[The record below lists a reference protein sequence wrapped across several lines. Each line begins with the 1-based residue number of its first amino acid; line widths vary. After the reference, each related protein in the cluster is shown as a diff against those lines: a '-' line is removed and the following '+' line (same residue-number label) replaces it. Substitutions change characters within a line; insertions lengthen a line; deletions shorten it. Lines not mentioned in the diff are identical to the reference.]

1 MTSATE
7 SGAPDYQP
15 ATLPEP
21 RNAVEE
27 AIVSR
32 HSIRAFKPD
41 PVAPDLVRH
50 ILEIASRSP
59 SGTNTQPWH
68 VHVCTGNTRDALV
81 AEQHAAL
88 MNGQTPDAPEYAYY
102 PDELGEPWKTRQR
115 GLGWGLYGLLG
126 IHRGEK
132 ERMLAQH
139 GRNFLLFDA
148 PVGLFFTLHSKLEY
162 GSWIDMG
169 AFMQSVMIAA
179 RSHGLDTCPQQ
190 SWCTYHSIVKKHL
203 QIPAEHT
210 LAFGMAMGYAD
221 MSAVENRLIS
231 EREPLS
237 AFAAF
242 HGFDD

>member
-68 VHVCTGNTRDALV
+68 VHVCTGSNRDALV

-88 MNGQTPDAPEYAYY
+88 MNGQTPDAPEYDLLVG
-102 PDELGEPWKTRQR
+102 PDSPYGGRVTHPDGFVDAWTHVGGDPKGGHTSDVKEEPARLDYCFVSASLRHRISSCQVDTEAPGSDHQPLWLELS
-115 GLGWGLYGLLG
+115 
-126 IHRGEK
+126 
-132 ERMLAQH
+132 
-139 GRNFLLFDA
+139 D
-148 PVGLFFTLHSKLEY
+148 
-162 GSWIDMG
+162 
-169 AFMQSVMIAA
+169 
-179 RSHGLDTCPQQ
+179 
-190 SWCTYHSIVKKHL
+190 
-203 QIPAEHT
+203 
-210 LAFGMAMGYAD
+210 
-221 MSAVENRLIS
+221 
-231 EREPLS
+231 
-237 AFAAF
+237 
-242 HGFDD
+242 